1 MNKLLI
7 GSIVLIVIVGAGIFF
22 LGGNNSSPSQSA
34 SSINRDVTEPSPAPV
49 QPTPTEEVSPLP
61 SSQAI
66 MGETT
71 VKKEF
76 VVTGKN
82 FSFTPSAVTVKKG
95 EAVKIVFKN
104 ADGFHDFK
112 IDAFK
117 VATQRINTGG
127 EEIVEFVADKAGTFE
142 YYCSVGSHRK
152 MGMKGILTVK

>member
-1 MNKLLI
+1 MH
-7 GSIVLIVIVGAGIFF
+7 
-22 LGGNNSSPSQSA
+22 
-34 SSINRDVTEPSPAPV
+34 RR
-49 QPTPTEEVSPLP
+49 
-61 SSQAI
+61 
-66 MGETT
+66 
-71 VKKEF
+71 
-76 VVTGKN
+76 KN

-142 YYCSVGSHRK
+142 YSHS
-152 MGMKGILTVK
+152 